1 MADCRFPRQLLR
13 REMSDNT
20 PAALDHAILPGVALG
35 YAPVIDRQHGIAGTR
50 LTLVPLRAEARID
63 QAELLAAL
71 AATWPKGGI
80 VLSPQGEALLSAVLA
95 QPPAQP
101 TQIEVPAFMATDP
114 ALADAIV
121 ALKGAGHR
129 GLLKGLPSAPLPA
142 PVAALF
148 KQIALEPG
156 QSAPAG
162 VEHICAGVRGAGAV
176 EAAFK
181 AGATAVIGWPMD
193 GPYEASDG
201 AKTEIAGDLQVIM
214 ELISRVDDGEDV
226 ERLEQTLKRD
236 PSLAFKLL
244 RYMNS
249 AAFGLPV
256 EVSSF
261 RHAIMLLGYARL
273 KRWLALL
280 LTTASNDHA
289 MRPIMYGAVRR
300 GLLMEELAAGMN
312 DREQRDE
319 MFICGLFSLLDHML
333 KQPFGKLLQ
342 SIPVPERVRQALVDG
357 TGPFLP
363 YLQLVQ
369 AIESESVFDYRDGT
383 EALMIGA
390 GEVNACVL
398 RALHKAAQLE

>member
-1 MADCRFPRQLLR
+1 MP
-13 REMSDNT
+13 DNS

-35 YAPVIDRQHGIAGTR
+35 YAPVIDRQRAITGTR
-50 LTLVPLRAEARID
+50 LTLVPLRADAKVD

-71 AATWPKGGI
+71 AAVWPQGGE
-80 VLSPQGEALLSAVLA
+80 LLNPQGEALLAALLA

-101 TQIEVPAFMATDP
+101 VQIEMPAFIAADP
-114 ALADAIV
+114 AHAAALA
-121 ALKGAGHR
+121 ALKAGGHV
-129 GLLKGLPSAPLPA
+129 GVLKGLPQDALPA
-142 PVAALF
+142 EVAGVF
-148 KQIALEPG
+148 KRVVLEPG

-162 VEHICAGVRGAGAV
+162 LTLLHAGVRGA
-176 EAAFK
+176 EAIDASFA
-181 AGATAVIGWPMD
+181 AGASAVIGWPMD
-193 GPYEASDG
+193 GPFDAG
-201 AKTEIAGDLQVIM
+201 AAVGKTEIAADLQVIM
-214 ELISRVDDGEDV
+214 ELISRVDEGEDV

-280 LTTASNDHA
+280 LTTASKDHS
-289 MRPIMYGAVRR
+289 MRPIMYAAVRR
-300 GLLMEELAAGMN
+300 GLLMEELAAGMQE
-312 DREQRDE
+312 RELKDE

-333 KQPFGKLLQ
+333 KAPFEKLLQ
-342 SIPVPERVRQALVDG
+342 SIPVPERVRQALVED

-363 YLQLVQ
+363 YLELVR
-369 AIESESVFDYRDGT
+369 AIESESVFDYRDRA

-390 GEVNACVL
+390 GEINACVL
-398 RALHKAAQLE
+398 RALYKAAQLE

>member
-1 MADCRFPRQLLR
+1 MP
-13 REMSDNT
+13 DNT
-20 PAALDHAILPGVALG
+20 PDALDHALLPGIALG
-35 YAPVIDRQHGIAGTR
+35 YAPVIDRQRAIAATR
-50 LTLVPLRAEARID
+50 LTLVPLRADARAD
-63 QAELLAAL
+63 QAELLGAL
-71 AATWPKGGI
+71 AATWPKGGEVI
-80 VLSPQGEALLSAVLA
+80 SAQGEALLAALLE

-101 TQIEVPAFMATDP
+101 VQIEVPAFFAADP
-114 ALADAIV
+114 AHADAIT
-121 ALKGAGHR
+121 ALKAGGHS
-129 GLLKGLPSAPLPA
+129 GLLKGLPNAPLPA
-142 PVAALF
+142 PVASLF
-148 KQIALEPG
+148 KQVVLEPG
-156 QSAPAG
+156 QAGPAG
-162 VEHICAGVRGAGAV
+162 VTVVHAGVRGA
-176 EAAFK
+176 EAIDASFK
-181 AGATAVIGWPMD
+181 AGAELVIGWPMD
-193 GPYEASDG
+193 GGFEPLPG
-201 AKTEIAGDLQVIM
+201 APKTEVAADLQVIV
-214 ELISRVDDGEDV
+214 ELMSRVDEGEDV

-280 LTTASNDHA
+280 LTTASKDHS
-289 MRPIMYGAVRR
+289 MRPIMFGAVRR
-300 GLLMEELAAGMN
+300 GLLMEELAASIE

-333 KQPFGKLLQ
+333 KSPFEKLLQ

-363 YLQLVQ
+363 YLELVK
-369 AIESESVFDYRDGT
+369 AVESESVFDYRERAD
-383 EALMIGA
+383 ALMLGA
-390 GEVNACVL
+390 GEINACVL

>member
-1 MADCRFPRQLLR
+1 
-13 REMSDNT
+13 MSDNI
-20 PAALDHAILPGVALG
+20 PAALDHAILPGIALG
-35 YAPVIDRQHGIAGTR
+35 YAPVIDRQRAVAGTR
-50 LTLVPLRAEARID
+50 LTLLPLRPEAPAD
-63 QAELLAAL
+63 HGELLAAL
-71 AATWPKGGI
+71 SAAFPQGGLVI
-80 VLSPQGEALLSAVLA
+80 SPQGEALLGALLK
-95 QPPAQP
+95 QPPAEP
-101 TQIEVPAFMATDP
+101 CQIEVPAFFAAEGTH
-114 ALADAIV
+114 ADAIA
-121 ALKGAGHR
+121 ALKGAGHT
-129 GLLKGLPSAPLPA
+129 GLLKGLPGAPLPA
-142 PVAALF
+142 AVAAVF
-148 KQIALEPG
+148 KRVALEPG

-162 VEHICAGVRGAGAV
+162 TELVCAGIRGAEAV
-176 EAAFK
+176 DDAFK

-193 GPYEASDG
+193 GPYDAASG
-201 AKTEIAGDLQVIM
+201 PKTEIAADLQVIV
-214 ELISRVDDGEDV
+214 ELMSRVDEGEDV

-280 LTTASNDHA
+280 LTTASKDHS
-289 MRPIMYGAVRR
+289 MRPIMYGALRR
-300 GLLMEELAAGMN
+300 GLLMEELARGMD

-333 KQPFGKLLQ
+333 KQPFEKLLQ

-357 TGPFLP
+357 SGPFLP
-363 YLQLVQ
+363 YLELVR
-369 AIESESVFDYRDGT
+369 AIEAENVFDYRERA

-390 GEVNACVL
+390 GEINASVL